1 MLYLLGVSHRSAPVE
16 LRERLH
22 FSAQE
27 IRDLLPELC
36 GSAGVQEAVILST
49 CNRTELLLSCASP
62 QEGAAATD
70 ALLNR
75 ARRSVVG
82 SLDQIAYRLEEHDAV
97 RHLFRVAAS
106 LDSMIIGE
114 PQILGQ
120 AKEAYAL
127 ASGAGTVGPVLSG
140 LMQRAF
146 ACGKKIRTDTGI
158 SRHPVSLAYA
168 AAGLAEQIFGSLR
181 GRSIMVLG
189 AGKMGKLT
197 ARHLAVKGVKEILVA
212 SRTFDHA
219 RRTAEE
225 LGGQAI
231 AFDDLIGRSDQVDVM
246 IVSTAAPIHILKR
259 EHGPGL
265 MKARRHRPIFIIDLA
280 VPRNV
285 DPALNDL
292 DNLFLYNVDDLQ
304 AVADEGR
311 EERIKEARLA
321 EEIVEQETASY
332 FKWVRSLDVQPT
344 IVELRR
350 RFQQVAGEEFQ
361 KRRSRFVFLDAE
373 QERAI
378 SGLLEAVVNKL
389 LHAPTVTL
397 KRALQE
403 RDGTDLVAHTR
414 RLFDLGDE
422 DGTGGSGRES
432 SPAPGVAQPGVEAEG
447 GAGDESSASKQ
458 PGGGSPFEATR
469 R

>member
-1 MLYLLGVSHRSAPVE
+1 MLYLVGVSHRSAPVE

-27 IRDLLPELC
+27 IRELLPELC
-36 GSAGVQEAVILST
+36 RSTGVHEAVILST
-49 CNRTELLLSCASP
+49 CNRTELLLSCATP
-62 QEGAAATD
+62 QEGAAATA
-70 ALLNR
+70 ALLDR
-75 ARRSVVG
+75 ARSSVVE
-82 SLDQIAYRLEEHDAV
+82 SLEQVAYRLEEHEAA

-146 ACGKKIRTDTGI
+146 ACAKKIRTETGI

-219 RRTAEE
+219 RRTAED

-246 IVSTAAPIHILKR
+246 IVSTAAPVHVLKK

-265 MKARRHRPIFIIDLA
+265 MKARRHRPIFIVDLA

-304 AVADEGR
+304 RVADEGR
-311 EERIKEARLA
+311 EERLKEARQA
-321 EEIVEQETASY
+321 EEIVEQEIASY
-332 FKWVRSLDVQPT
+332 LKWVRSLEVQPT

-350 RFQQVAGEEFQ
+350 HFQQVAGEELQ
-361 KRRSRFVFLDAE
+361 KRRSRLAFLQPD
-373 QERAI
+373 QERAV

-389 LHAPTVTL
+389 LHSPTVTL

-414 RLFDLGDE
+414 KLFDLGE
-422 DGTGGSGRES
+422 QDGSAGSEQEAPS
-432 SPAPGVAQPGVEAEG
+432 APGVAQPGGEAEG
-447 GAGDESSASKQ
+447 KAGDESSTSPQ
-458 PGGGSPFEATR
+458 PGGESPFEATR

>member
-1 MLYLLGVSHRSAPVE
+1 MLYLIGISHRSAPVE
-16 LRERLH
+16 LREKLH

-27 IRDLLPELC
+27 TRDLLPGL
-36 GSAGVQEAVILST
+36 SRASGVHEAVILST
-49 CNRTELLLSCASP
+49 CNRTEILLSCASARD
-62 QEGAAATD
+62 GAAA
-70 ALLNR
+70 
-75 ARRSVVG
+75 VG
-82 SLDQIAYRLEEHDAV
+82 SLIERARGDVAPDLDRVAYHLEEHEAA
-97 RHLFRVAAS
+97 RHVFRVASS
-106 LDSMIIGE
+106 LDSMIVGE

-146 ACGKKIRTDTGI
+146 ACAKRIRTDTAI
-158 SRHPVSLAYA
+158 SRHPVSVAYA
-168 AAGLAEQIFGSLR
+168 AAGLAEQIFGSLE
-181 GRSIMVLG
+181 GRSIMVVG

-197 ARHLAVKGVKEILVA
+197 ARHLAGKGVRDVLVA

-231 AFDDLIGRSDQVDVM
+231 SFDEIIGRSSAVDVL
-246 IVSTAAPIHILKR
+246 IVSTAAPVRILKAD
-259 EHGPGL
+259 HGPGI
-265 MKARRHRPIFIIDLA
+265 MKARRHRPIFVVDLA

-292 DNLFLYNVDDLQ
+292 DNLFLYNDDDLQ
-304 AVADEGR
+304 RVADEGR
-311 EERIKEARLA
+311 EERMKEARLA
-321 EEIVEQETASY
+321 EEIVEQELASY
-332 FKWVRSLDVQPT
+332 HRWVRSLEVQPT

-350 RFQQVAGEEFQ
+350 RFQQVAQEELQ
-361 KRRSRFVFLDAE
+361 RRRSRLASLQPE
-373 QERAI
+373 QERAV

-389 LHAPTVTL
+389 LHSPTVTL

-403 RDGTDLVAHTR
+403 IDGPDLVAHTR
-414 RLFDLGDE
+414 RLFCLAGE
-422 DGTGGSGRES
+422 DGAGGGEEAPGEARPAAGPRPERQEEDP
-432 SPAPGVAQPGVEAEG
+432 PAPREG
-447 GAGDESSASKQ
+447 GEPSLEAG
-458 PGGGSPFEATR
+458 R